1 MKPALHHE
9 SEDCRAVSD
18 ILGRVGDKWT
28 VLVVGYLSAG
38 PMRFSEL
45 KRGIGGISQKML
57 TITLRGLERDGFVT
71 RTVFPS
77 IPPRVDY
84 ELTDLG
90 RELRVPVN
98 ALGEWARVNIARVK
112 QARARFD
119 SAQSDQPTPVA
130 QAAERRTTVR

>member
-45 KRGIGGISQKML
+45 KRCIGGISQKML
-57 TITLRGLERDGFVT
+57 SQTLRELETHGLVQRIDH
-71 RTVFPS
+71 RTV
-77 IPPRVDY
+77 PPHVEYR
-84 ELTDLG
+84 LTDLG
-90 RELRVPVN
+90 HSLSRALEPVDR
-98 ALGEWARVNIARVK
+98 WAEQHLDAVLKAK
-112 QARARFD
+112 QT
-119 SAQSDQPTPVA
+119 SA
-130 QAAERRTTVR
+130 